1 MYSDIDANMIPDEV
15 SLLIH
20 VQGRFHFMTMY
31 YLGIVSISMEKFN

>member
-20 VQGRFHFMTMY
+20 VQGRFHFMTMFPFY
-31 YLGIVSISMEKFN
+31 DNVLSGNC